1 MGPLEFMGPIR
12 GYPMVS
18 QAGGIQGMLAS
29 TGLAIIAIA
38 IVTGVVIKYRTPT

>member
-1 MGPLEFMGPIR
+1 MGPLEFIGPIR

-29 TGLAIIAIA
+29 IGVTIVALAIVA
-38 IVTGVVIKYRTPT
+38 GVAIKYRTPR